1 MARTRTSTAT
11 PEWTPLKGAA
21 HRVALEVLIH
31 GPLPRSEL
39 ARRLDLSAPSL
50 TRLTKPLLDSGL
62 LVEAGVAPPDGMGRP
77 TRPLDVDPTSHR
89 FIGIKL
95 TGDVAYGVATT
106 IRSTV
111 ETSLVRPIADK
122 DPDAVTDLVAEMI
135 DELDAEV
142 GRVSAVGVTVGGK
155 VLADGSVAS
164 SLFLGWTDVPFQ
176 ALLQRRTRRRVVVEN
191 DLVGWTEAE
200 HWFGAGRD
208 AGSFALLTIGAGVGY
223 GLVVHDR
230 IVVSEDSGVGLVGHF
245 PLDPLGP
252 LCDAGHRGCATAMLT
267 IESIRAGVGVALG
280 RAVTY
285 DECLDMAIAG
295 HRVAARVVR
304 DSGRALG
311 VLVAAIANLT
321 QARRIIVSGD
331 GVRLAEV
338 ARDDVWA
345 GIEENRSSWA
355 SPVELVVDPSGF
367 IDWARGAAVM
377 AIQRYVLGQD

>member
-1 MARTRTSTAT
+1 MAGTVATAT
-11 PEWTPLKGAA
+11 PEWAPLKGAQ

-31 GPLPRSEL
+31 GPLARSEL

-50 TRLTKPLLDSGL
+50 TRLAKPLLDSGL
-62 LVEAGVAPPDGMGRP
+62 LVEAGVSPPDGMGRP
-77 TRPLDVDPTSHR
+77 TRPLDVDPASHH

-95 TGDVAYGVATT
+95 TGDIAYGVTTT

-111 ETSLVRPIADK
+111 VSSLVRPIEDRS
-122 DPDAVTDLVAEMI
+122 PDAVTDLLARMI
-135 DELDAEV
+135 DELGAQV
-142 GRVSAVGVTVGGK
+142 ARVSAVGVSVGGK

-176 ALLQRRTRRRVVVEN
+176 EMLQRRTGGRVVVEN

-208 AGSFALLTIGAGVGY
+208 TGSFALLTIGAGIGY

-230 IVVSEDSGVGLVGHF
+230 IVSSEDSGVGLVGHF

-267 IESIRAGVGVALG
+267 TDSICAAVGIAVGHPVA
-280 RAVTY
+280 Y
-285 DECLDMAIAG
+285 EQCLDMAADGHPVAG
-295 HRVAARVVR
+295 RVIQ
-304 DSGRALG
+304 DSARALG
-311 VLVAAIANLT
+311 TLVAAIANLT
-321 QARRIIVSGD
+321 QARRIIVSGE

-338 ARDDVWA
+338 VHDDVRA
-345 GIEENRSSWA
+345 GIDANRSTWA
-355 SPVELVVDPSGF
+355 SPIDLVIDPSGF

-377 AIQRYVLGQD
+377 AIQRYVLGKD